1 MDFFRQPS
9 TILVL
14 AAAAL
19 VGVLGATQF
28 RTRVRTSDPPVQ
40 GFYAKYLDC
49 CGIPV
54 RSSAAVEDRALERAC
69 GKIDLMLSHLADV
82 RTRLVQQGAELHII
96 GRNEQT
102 SDLPEFRAER
112 GKRYVDNTGRSVTID
127 ERTRGKGGLR
137 SSCGEENI
145 LNLPS
150 DRYRGGSDICI
161 HEFSHGIMNFG
172 LTEAQRQ
179 RIREQ
184 YARSLASG
192 LWLGSYAATTPQ
204 EYWAELSMWYFGAH
218 GDRRMKGA
226 PPADGTEGLR
236 QYDPAGYAV
245 LDALYRGRQ

>member
-14 AAAAL
+14 ATAAL
-19 VGVLGATQF
+19 IGAVAATQL
-28 RTRVRTSDPPVQ
+28 RTPVRTSNPPVQ

-49 CGIPV
+49 GGIPV
-54 RSSAAVEDRALERAC
+54 RSSAAVEDRALQLAC
-69 GKIDLMLSHLADV
+69 GKIDLMLSHIADV
-82 RTRLVQQGAELHII
+82 RARLVQQGAELHVI
-96 GRNEQT
+96 GRAEQT

-112 GKRYVDNTGRSVTID
+112 GKLYVDNTGRSVTID

-145 LNLPS
+145 LDLPN

-172 LTEAQRQ
+172 LTAAQRQ
-179 RIREQ
+179 RIQEQ
-184 YARSLASG
+184 YARSLAAG
-192 LWLGSYAATTPQ
+192 VWLDSYAATNPQ
-204 EYWAELSMWYFGAH
+204 EFWAELSMWYFGAH

-226 PPADGTEGLR
+226 PPADGADGLR
-236 QYDPAGYAV
+236 RYDPAGYAL
-245 LDALYRGRQ
+245 LDDLYHGR